1 MTPLL
6 GTSPWTGTTGGGCD
20 VGSMAMWVQL
30 RWLPNLGA
38 EGRFEAPR
46 WALGKG
52 FKVTC
57 SVDWTLNL
65 GSCHL
70 DNTVTGDLGKQPP
83 LL

>member
-1 MTPLL
+1 M
-6 GTSPWTGTTGGGCD
+6 
-20 VGSMAMWVQL
+20 GSLAMRVQL

-38 EGRFEAPR
+38 GRGRFEAQR
-46 WALGKG
+46 WAVGKG

-57 SVDWTLNL
+57 SMDWTFNL

-70 DNTVTGDLGKQPP
+70 DNTVTEDLGEQTP